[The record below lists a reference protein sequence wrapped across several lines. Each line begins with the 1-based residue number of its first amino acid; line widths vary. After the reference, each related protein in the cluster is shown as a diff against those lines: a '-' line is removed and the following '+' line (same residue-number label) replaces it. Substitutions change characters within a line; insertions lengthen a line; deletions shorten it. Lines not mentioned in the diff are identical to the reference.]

1 MKRMFFI
8 ALGLT
13 AVALAET
20 RASLG
25 QDQKQIEALYGKPQ
39 DDDPADADGVKTVT
53 YQKGDYIILVQLY
66 KGQSVAESFTRL
78 DKRKLSEKETTIF
91 LKANSGGKEWA
102 PVAGQKQHWERNG
115 GTVKAWCETLAGR
128 PTFLVSAK

>member
-1 MKRMFFI
+1 EMKRMLFI

-13 AVALAET
+13 VVAFGQA

-25 QDQKQIEALYGKPQ
+25 EDQKEIEALYGKPQ

-78 DKRKLSEKETTIF
+78 DKHKLSEKEVSIF
-91 LKANSGGKEWA
+91 LKANAGGKEWA
-102 PVAGQKQHWERNG
+102 PVTGQKQRWERNG
-115 GTVKAWCETLAGR
+115 GTVKA
-128 PTFLVSAK
+128 